1 MLLLGRMMVVRKIPF
16 AVFKLLAKS
25 DGGPALCRQ
34 VRLTGDGGENTGRRD
49 EQREETGAR
58 AVCNGEYPC

>member
-34 VRLTGDGGENTGRRD
+34 VRLTGDGGENAGRRD
-49 EQREETGAR
+49 EQREETGA
-58 AVCNGEYPC
+58 